1 MANTM
6 YAIIQD
12 GGHQY
17 RVELGQRLRVQRRE
31 AQSEGIITFKQVCL
45 LLNDDEPKIG
55 KPFVSGASVEAK
67 VLQPEIKAKKVI
79 ILKYRRRKNSQ
90 RRNCHR
96 QKYTEIE
103 ITGIKG

>member
-1 MANTM
+1 M

-17 RVELGQRLRVQRRE
+17 RVEMGQRVRVQRRE
-31 AQSEGIITFKQVCL
+31 VKQGGTITFKEVCFL
-45 LLNDDEPKIG
+45 STKDDEPKIG
-55 KPFVSGASVEAK
+55 NPFVSGASVEAK
-67 VLQPEIKAKKVI
+67 VVQAEIKAKKVI

-96 QKYTEIE
+96 QQFTEVQ
-103 ITGIKG
+103 ITGIQG

>member
-1 MANTM
+1 M

-17 RVELGQRLRVQRRE
+17 RVEMGQRLRVQRRT
-31 AQSEGIITFKQVCL
+31 AGAGSTITFKEVCL
-45 LLNDDEPKIG
+45 LSTKDDEAKIG

-67 VLQPEIKAKKVI
+67 VLTEVKARKVI

-96 QKYTEIE
+96 QKFTEVE
-103 ITGIKG
+103 ITGIQG

>member
-1 MANTM
+1 M
-6 YAIIQD
+6 YAIIKD

-17 RVELGQRLRVQRRE
+17 HVEVGQRVRVQKRDV
-31 AQSEGIITFKQVCL
+31 APGATVTFKDVCL
-45 LLNDDEPKIG
+45 LATKDDQAKIG
-55 KPFVSGASVEAK
+55 KPFVAGASVEAK
-67 VLQPEIKAKKVI
+67 VVQAEIKAKKVI

-96 QKYTEIE
+96 QKFTEVE

>member
-1 MANTM
+1 M

-17 RVELGQRLRVQRRE
+17 RVEMGQRVRLQRRE
-31 AQSEGIITFKQVCL
+31 VEQGAVLTFKDVCL
-45 LLNDDEPKIG
+45 LSTKDDEAKIG
-55 KPFVSGASVEAK
+55 KPFVSGASVEGK
-67 VLQPEIKAKKVI
+67 VVQAEMKAKKVI

-96 QKYTEIE
+96 QQYTEVL
-103 ITGIKG
+103 ITGITG

>member
-1 MANTM
+1 M

-17 RVELGQRLRVQRRE
+17 RVEMGQRVKVQKRDAE
-31 AQSEGIITFKQVCL
+31 QGGVVTFKEVCFL
-45 LLNDDEPKIG
+45 STKDDEPKIG
-55 KPFVSGASVEAK
+55 KPFVKGATVEGRVVNA
-67 VLQPEIKAKKVI
+67 EFKAKKVI

-96 QKYTEIE
+96 QKYTEVE
-103 ITGIKG
+103 ITGIQG

>member
-1 MANTM
+1 M

-17 RVELGQRLRVQRRE
+17 RVEMGQRIRVQRRT
-31 AQSEGIITFKQVCL
+31 AGAGSTITFKEVCL
-45 LLNDDEPKIG
+45 LSTKDDEAKIG
-55 KPFVSGASVEAK
+55 KPYVSGASVEAM
-67 VLQPEIKAKKVI
+67 VLAPEVKARKVI

-96 QKYTEIE
+96 QKFTEIE

>member
-1 MANTM
+1 M

-17 RVELGQRLRVQRRE
+17 RVEMGQRLRVQKR
-31 AQSEGIITFKQVCL
+31 AVDAGGTITFKEVCFVSK
-45 LLNDDEPKIG
+45 DDKPKIG

-67 VLQPEIKAKKVI
+67 VLAAEVKARKVI

-96 QKYTEIE
+96 QKFTEVE